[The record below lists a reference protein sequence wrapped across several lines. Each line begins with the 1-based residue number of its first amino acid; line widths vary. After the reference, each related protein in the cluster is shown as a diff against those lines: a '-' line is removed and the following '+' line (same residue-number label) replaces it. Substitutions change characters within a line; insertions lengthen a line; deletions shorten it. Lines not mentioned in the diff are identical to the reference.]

1 MYHRYWPLSKCMR
14 KRLTIFPP
22 VAPFHLP
29 LFTFHFSLFFA
40 TVIALCL
47 LTGGLHY
54 LHFSEPRVPNQ
65 LFSASVK
72 IFTFLLV
79 WSILRSIYKQE
90 VQMNTAKLF
99 KNGKSQAV
107 RLPKEFKFA
116 GDEVYINRIGRNVIL
131 IPKDDPWGSLL
142 NSLNKF
148 SDDFMSERIQPS
160 LKERKKL

>member
-1 MYHRYWPLSKCMR
+1 
-14 KRLTIFPP
+14 
-22 VAPFHLP
+22 
-29 LFTFHFSLFFA
+29 
-40 TVIALCL
+40 
-47 LTGGLHY
+47 
-54 LHFSEPRVPNQ
+54 
-65 LFSASVK
+65 
-72 IFTFLLV
+72 
-79 WSILRSIYKQE
+79 
-90 VQMNTAKLF
+90 MNTAKLF

-160 LKERKKL
+160 LKERTKL